1 MDVLL
6 TWVGSHD
13 PGWTNPRTG
22 RREPGPILSLLQS
35 RHFDAVYLLLNISR
49 VDDFARRATEVLRLC
64 ERHFPSVRVKQRYVD
79 LVSVTDYRELYRAMN
94 HECQAIIK
102 DEGREDRSYFV
113 FLSPGT
119 PQMQTVWVLLVQSG
133 LLSATMIQ
141 TTPPD
146 LLAPGAPAWRTVD
159 LSLPDFPRVVSP
171 GEGARRLGVLEA
183 QRDNLLA
190 ENQRLAAE
198 LDLLRAGAGA
208 PQDEAEVIPNGFS
221 LREYL
226 AAQERALCVRALR
239 QASGNAAA
247 AARLLGVEPA
257 AFRARAATL
266 RIRERRRR

>member
-13 PGWTNPRTG
+13 PAWRNHRTG
-22 RREPGPILSLLQS
+22 RQEPGPILSLLKS
-35 RHFDAVYLLLNISR
+35 RRFDAVYLLLNISDH
-49 VDDFARRATEVLRLC
+49 DDFAARATAVLRAC
-64 ERHFPSVRVKQRYVD
+64 ERYFPTTRVKQRPVD

-102 DEGREDRSYFV
+102 EEGRKDRVYFV

-119 PQMQTVWVLLVQSG
+119 PQMQTTWVLLVQSG
-133 LLSATMIQ
+133 LLPATMIQ

-146 LLAPGAPAWRTVD
+146 LLAPGAPPWRTVD
-159 LSLPDFPRVVSP
+159 LSLPDFPQVVSP
-171 GEGARRLGVLEA
+171 GETARRLGMLEA

-190 ENQRLAAE
+190 ENQRLSAE
-198 LDLLRAGAGA
+198 LALARAGAGA
-208 PQDEAEVIPNGFS
+208 PGGDAIPDGFS
-221 LREYL
+221 LRDYL
-226 AAQERALCVRALR
+226 AAQERAMYTRAYQ
-239 QASGNAAA
+239 QAGGNAAA

-266 RIRERRRR
+266 GIRPRRRR